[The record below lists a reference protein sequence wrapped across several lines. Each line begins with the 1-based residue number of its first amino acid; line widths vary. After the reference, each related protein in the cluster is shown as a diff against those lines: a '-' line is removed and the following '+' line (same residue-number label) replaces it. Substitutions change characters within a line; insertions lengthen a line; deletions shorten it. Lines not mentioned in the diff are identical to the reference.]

1 MGLSIELS
9 DCCNTKREIMQQKQ
23 VATVRPLPLHVQGTE
38 SSLKASSL
46 PTTPNTAE
54 ADCAQKTGGTC
65 NDDVRAR
72 NMLSHVGHVLVL
84 GQVCLQEDGVGFAVV
99 ARILHGVI
107 HRVLIALHP
116 VHFPAP

>member
-1 MGLSIELS
+1 
-9 DCCNTKREIMQQKQ
+9 MQQKQ
-23 VATVRPLPLHVQGTE
+23 VATGRPLPLHVQGTE

-54 ADCAQKTGGTC
+54 ALCTKTGGTC
-65 NDDVRAR
+65 HDNVRAR

-116 VHFPAP
+116 VHFFAP